1 VRKSRAKT
9 RSTIL
14 EAAYRLFRQKGFA
27 RVNIDEIAAAAKLT
41 KRTLYDNFESKD
53 KLLEEVLTQQH
64 ELAYAAFQSFGKKLL
79 GKPEAIIE
87 TYFGELERWSASPR
101 WSGSGYTRLVI
112 ELADLPGHP
121 ARKLGR
127 KHKALLESHLAEV
140 LKAAGAS
147 APRERARQIWLL
159 TEGAMVLM
167 LVHGDKDYF
176 RAATKAAKVLLASN
190 LDD

>member
-1 VRKSRAKT
+1 MNV
-9 RSTIL
+9 
-14 EAAYRLFRQKGFA
+14 
-27 RVNIDEIAAAAKLT
+27 DEIAAAAKLT
-41 KRTLYDNFESKD
+41 KRTLYENFESKD
-53 KLLEEVLTQQH
+53 KLLEEVLAQQH
-64 ELAYAAFQSFGKKLL
+64 ELAYAAFQTFGKRLL
-79 GKPEAIIE
+79 GKPKAIIE
-87 TYFGELERWSASPR
+87 TYFEELQHWSATPR
-101 WSGSGYTRLVI
+101 WSGSGFTRLVI

-167 LVHGDKDYF
+167 LIHGDRDYFHF
-176 RAATKAAKVLLASN
+176 RAAAEAAKVLLAS
-190 LDD
+190 DRDG